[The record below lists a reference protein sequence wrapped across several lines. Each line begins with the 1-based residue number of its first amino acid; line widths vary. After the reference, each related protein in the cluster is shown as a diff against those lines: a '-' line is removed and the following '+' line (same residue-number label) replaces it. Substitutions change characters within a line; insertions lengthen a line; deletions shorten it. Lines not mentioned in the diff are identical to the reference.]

1 MKHLLLTLLLF
12 TTLTAVAQSLPSAEG
27 ERQRYGIQI
36 DFGKASVSGVCMML
50 MEDGMIKGSIVNEFG
65 VSFLDFTYSP
75 AADRVQLV
83 SVIAMLDKWYI
94 RKTLR
99 KDLRGLM
106 HSLQK
111 GETAYQSKRGTY
123 RLCPH
128 RELKM

>member
-1 MKHLLLTLLLF
+1 MKHILLTLLLF

-94 RKTLR
+94 RKRCAKTCADHAQPAKGR
-99 KDLRGLM
+99 DRV
-106 HSLQK
+106 SEQK
-111 GETAYQSKRGTY
+111 GNVQT
-123 RLCPH
+123 LPP
-128 RELKM
+128 